1 MFIALVL
8 IQFFAIFML
17 ICALVYIF
25 RGSSTYIQKL
35 MLSFTLAELVHN
47 ASYLLELFAQT
58 GGEAMLAVKMEYLG
72 SSLVA
77 ILFMMFINNYCG
89 VKEHVLFE
97 RIMLLCG
104 CLVIVMV
111 WTSPLHGLYYT
122 DVEFVKSG
130 AYPHVKLTYG
140 PGFYFYMLVCAI
152 IPWGVSVATLIRAIL
167 KEKSV
172 KRIRK
177 LRFIMCGATFSIGVL
192 VLYVL
197 RVFPE
202 GYDPTPVSMAI
213 MFSVLV
219 LLVWNRK
226 DFDLTKTAT
235 NTVLNSLGDGM
246 ITLDEYKTVLGY
258 NAMAKKIFP
267 TLEQYQKIDTV
278 ENFPIHL
285 LERGGDGQFEM
296 DEKCYE
302 VHLRTVMDYEQIV
315 RAYTVLIVDVTSTY
329 EYICELN
336 ETRERAEEAN
346 RAKTNFLANMS
357 HEIRTPMNAV
367 VGMSELIIEECR
379 GQKIYDYACDIKT
392 AALNLLAII
401 NDILD
406 LSKVEAGKM
415 ELVEDE
421 YYVQE
426 LVQDTVNLV
435 QMVAEQKELEFKV
448 ELSENIPCKLFGDE
462 GRIRQILINLLSNAI
477 KFTKEGFVR
486 LAVTGRHMDE
496 DTLEL
501 QFIVQDTGIG
511 IKDEDISVIFESFRQ
526 LDMNRNRKTEGTGL
540 GLAIT
545 KQLATLMKGDIKA
558 ESEYGKGT
566 TFVLHIPQRV
576 IDKRSI
582 GENTLTRIP
591 VENKRTEVFVK
602 EEYQVLVVDDNAINR
617 KLAIAMLRA
626 YGFQISEASSGKE
639 AIEKVKNQKYD
650 MIFMDHMMPEMD
662 GVEAAKIIRDEC
674 SETAENTIIV
684 ALTANAIQGAK
695 ELYMAN
701 GFDDFLFKPFDRT
714 RMNELLRRWVPVRE

>member
-1 MFIALVL
+1 MFTAMVW
-8 IQFFAIFML
+8 IQFFAIFLL

-47 ASYLLELFAQT
+47 ASYLLELFATTEQ
-58 GGEAMLAVKMEYLG
+58 EAMVAIKMEYLG

-77 ILFMMFINNYCG
+77 ILFMMFIRSYCG
-89 VKEHVLFE
+89 AKERIWFE
-97 RIMLLCG
+97 RFLLLCG
-104 CLVIVMV
+104 CAIIVMV
-111 WTSPLHGLYYT
+111 WTSPLHGFYYT
-122 DVEFVKSG
+122 DVRFVQSG
-130 AYPHVKLTYG
+130 AYPHVELDYG
-140 PGFYFYMLVCAI
+140 PGFYFYMVMCAVL
-152 IPWGVSVATLIRAIL
+152 PWAVSVGTLLTAIMR
-167 KEKSV
+167 EKSV

-177 LRFIMCGATFSIGVL
+177 LKFIMAGATFSVLVL

-197 RVFPE
+197 RLFPE

-226 DFDLTKTAT
+226 DFDLTRTAT
-235 NTVLNSLGDGM
+235 ATVLNSLGDGM
-246 ITLDEYKTVLGY
+246 ITLDEEKQVLRY
-258 NAMAKKIFP
+258 NDMAKQIFP
-267 TLEQYQKIDTV
+267 TLDYNQKIEEV
-278 ENFPIHL
+278 ENFPLHI
-285 LERGGDGQFEM
+285 LEKDGEEQFELGG
-296 DEKCYE
+296 KHYE
-302 VHLRTVMDYEQIV
+302 GHLRAVIDYEQII
-315 RAYTVLIVDVTSTY
+315 RGYTVLIVDVTDTY

-336 ETRERAEEAN
+336 ETRKRAEEAN
-346 RAKTNFLANMS
+346 RSKTNFLANMS

-379 GQKIYDYACDIKT
+379 GQNIYDYACDIKT

-448 ELSENIPCKLFGDE
+448 ELDRDIPCKLCGDE

-486 LAVTGRHMDE
+486 LAVTGKYVAE

-511 IKDEDISVIFESFRQ
+511 IKDEDMTVIFESFRQ

-545 KQLATLMKGDIKA
+545 KQLATLMKGDVQV

-566 TFVLHIPQRV
+566 IFTLQIPQLV
-576 IDKRSI
+576 VDKRTI
-582 GENTLTRIP
+582 GENTLVRTA
-591 VENKRTEVFVK
+591 VEDKKTDVFVK

-626 YGFQISEASSGKE
+626 YGFQISDASSGKE
-639 AIEKVKNQKYD
+639 AIDMVKTQHYD

-662 GVEAAKIIRDEC
+662 GVEATKVIRAEC
-674 SETAENTIIV
+674 GETTEGTIIV

-695 ELYMAN
+695 ELYLAS
-701 GFDDFLFKPFDRT
+701 GFDDFLFKPFDRAQ
-714 RMNELLRRWVPVRE
+714 MNDLLKRWVPVE